1 MKFFIFSCFLVILGI
16 NQNLANIE
24 KRSALKR
31 VVRSTFGQIT
41 TTYSQQMKTLII
53 ANCVENGF
61 VDVEDDLRQAFDE
74 FEVCAQ
80 KRRLYVDTMENY
92 LKNLEECSAIPTKK
106 IKSCLTKEQ
115 SYFPDFLLNMAKKQV
130 EVGYND
136 RDIIIIYL
144 TPCMKVFERFD
155 VSYNYLTCLSD
166 TSKRTND
173 TAIIPDSVET
183 FCSRFLP
190 AVHCLTDILDKE
202 CSQYPKVKKY
212 SQDHLQAN
220 EYPCQQKYD

>member
-1 MKFFIFSCFLVILGI
+1 MKFFVVSCFLVILGTS
-16 NQNLANIE
+16 QSLAEFE

-41 TTYSQQMKTLII
+41 TGYTDQMKTLII

-61 VDVEDDLRQAFDE
+61 VGIEDDLRQTFAD
-74 FEVCAQ
+74 FEVCAA
-80 KRRLYVDTMENY
+80 KRKLYVDTKENY
-92 LKNLEECSAIPTKK
+92 LKNFEECSVEPIKK

-115 SYFPDFLLNMAKKQV
+115 SYFPDFLLNMVRKQV
-130 EVGYND
+130 ELGYND

-144 TPCMKVFERFD
+144 TPCMKIFQRLEVAY
-155 VSYNYLTCLSD
+155 SYLTCLSD
-166 TSKRTND
+166 TAKRTND
-173 TAIIPDSVET
+173 SVRIPDTVEI

-202 CSQYPKVKKY
+202 CTQYPKVKKY
-212 SQDHLQAN
+212 SQDHLLAN